1 MTEYEIATL
10 AFQDATIAFQNA
22 TLASRTLGHWITIAQ
37 IAATFVIGL
46 GQIGI
51 VWYGIRAMN
60 RASAARDRATAAR
73 DARDAQAAAEARQRD
88 AQAQRDAAQ
97 RDADSRRRHAE
108 AMTAFD
114 LQRQALETLI
124 ARTAP
129 ATD

>member
-10 AFQDATIAFQNA
+10 AFQDAT
-22 TLASRTLGHWITIAQ
+22 LASRTLGHWIAIAQ

-51 VWYGIRAMN
+51 VWVGIRAMN

-73 DARDAQAAAEARQRD
+73 DAQAAADARQRD
-88 AQAQRDAAQ
+88 A
-97 RDADSRRRHAE
+97 DSLRRHTE
-108 AMTAFD
+108 TMTA
-114 LQRQALETLI
+114 LRELI

-129 ATD
+129 PPTEPRSPP

>member
-1 MTEYEIATL
+1 MTDYEIATI

-22 TLASRTLGHWITIAQ
+22 TLASRTLGHWIAIAQ

-60 RASAARDRATAAR
+60 RASAERAQDR
-73 DARDAQAAAEARQRD
+73 AQAARVADQRD
-88 AQAQRDAAQ
+88 ADTRQ
-97 RDADSRRRHAE
+97 RDADSRRRHDE
-108 AMTAFD
+108 AMTA
-114 LQRQALETLI
+114 LRELI
-124 ARTAP
+124 VRTAP

>member
-1 MTEYEIATL
+1 MTDYEIATL
-10 AFQDATIAFQNA
+10 AFQDAT
-22 TLASRTLGHWITIAQ
+22 LASRTLGHWIAIAQ

-60 RASAARDRATAAR
+60 RASAERAQDR
-73 DARDAQAAAEARQRD
+73 AQAARVADQRD
-88 AQAQRDAAQ
+88 ADARRRDADSRR
-97 RDADSRRRHAE
+97 RDADSRRRHDE
-108 AMTAFD
+108 AMATLD

-129 ATD
+129 AAERSPL